1 MTFRDDAT
9 GDDRGPD
16 TAAADNAASAD
27 STASGGTA
35 PVGTASVG
43 TASAGD
49 AASVRAGAVAAA
61 HPTVELALDA
71 KAELGEGPVW
81 DPDRQQLLWVNI
93 MAGEIHRFDPATGA
107 DTVQQVG
114 QPVGAVALT
123 AAGDLVAAVRDGVAL
138 VRDDG
143 SLELIAPIEQEQPD
157 HRMNDAKCDAAGRF
171 WAGTVS
177 LDFAPGTSTL
187 YRCDQDGTVTAAV
200 PSMTLSNGMGWS
212 PDNRTFYLI
221 DTYRWRLDA
230 FDFDLGAGQLSV
242 PRLLIDFGADAPAF
256 PDGMTVDADGGLW
269 VAMYG
274 AGAVRRYLPDGT
286 LDRQLQLPARQPT
299 CCAFG
304 GADLGDLYI
313 TTARQQA
320 DDALLT
326 REPALG
332 GLFRVRPGELG
343 MPAARFGR

>member
-1 MTFRDDAT
+1 MTFRD
-9 GDDRGPD
+9 
-16 TAAADNAASAD
+16 AAAGAD
-27 STASGGTA
+27 QDPNTAVDGPPA
-35 PVGTASVG
+35 
-43 TASAGD
+43 
-49 AASVRAGAVAAA
+49 
-61 HPTVELALDA
+61 VELVLDA
-71 KAELGEGPVW
+71 RAELGEGPLW
-81 DPDRQQLLWVNI
+81 DPDRQQLVWVNI
-93 MAGEIHRFDPATGA
+93 MAGEIHRFDPANGT

-123 AAGDLVAAVRDGVAL
+123 VDGGMIAAVRDGVAL

-143 SLELIAPIEQEQPD
+143 SLELIAPIEQELAD

-171 WAGTVS
+171 WAGAVA
-177 LDFAPGTSTL
+177 LDFAAGTSTL
-187 YRCDQDGTVTAAV
+187 YRCDPDGSVAAAV
-200 PSMTLSNGMGWS
+200 TGMTLSNGMDWS
-212 PDNRTFYLI
+212 PDRRTFYLI

-230 FDFDLGAGQLSV
+230 FDFDVDSGGLGP
-242 PRLLIDFGADAPAF
+242 PRLLIDFAADAPAF

-269 VAMYG
+269 VALYG

-286 LDRQLQLPARQPT
+286 LDRQLSLPALQPT

-320 DDALLT
+320 DESLLA
-326 REPALG
+326 REPSLG

-343 MPAARFGR
+343 LPAGRFGG